1 MQVAVGGARDFGN
14 VHSLYRSSVWRTSS
28 IARTSFLIG
37 GQPENFKIIFSTAPG
52 PANLSVLP
60 VADLPKV

>member
-1 MQVAVGGARDFGN
+1 
-14 VHSLYRSSVWRTSS
+14 
-28 IARTSFLIG
+28 LIG

-52 PANLSVLP
+52 AANLSVLP